1 VTEITRRASIRK
13 ALGGAGV
20 LALACGSGV
29 LTRDPLAWASLLA
42 LPAAAKPPSSVVG
55 GLQIGCMTWSFR
67 DLALAEALKS
77 IAEIGF
83 STAELWSGHLD
94 PFKASDDELIRW
106 KTRFA
111 NAGVNLTSYF
121 VDVRKD
127 SSDKQISRCFEAG
140 RRLGVNILSGNLT
153 KALLP
158 RIDQACQ
165 EHKMYVGLHN
175 EVYNPPLPSEVGS
188 ALDYVE
194 VFQETSH
201 WVGATLD
208 VGHLYAAGDDPVA
221 FIRAHFNRIV
231 SIHLKD
237 ERGGART
244 TDYPFGKGPTP
255 LGPILHALQSL
266 QFKGSANIEWGVE
279 NVDPATGVS
288 DALGFVRR
296 ALA

>member
-1 VTEITRRASIRK
+1 VKTRREFIRNV
-13 ALGGAGV
+13 LGGAGG
-20 LALACGSGV
+20 LALAGGRGV
-29 LTRDPLAWASLLA
+29 LTRPLLAWGSPSP
-42 LPAAAKPPSSVVG
+42 LPAAAQPPSSVVG

-67 DLALAEALKS
+67 DMPLADALNN
-77 IAEIGF
+77 IAKIGF

-94 PFKASDDELIRW
+94 PLKASDDDLTGW

-111 NAGVNLTSYF
+111 NAGVKLTSCF
-121 VDVRKD
+121 VDIQKD
-127 SSDKQISRCFEAG
+127 STDQQISRCFEAG
-140 RRLGVNILSGNLT
+140 RKLGASILSGNFS

-158 RIDQACQ
+158 RLDRACQ

-175 EVYNPPLPSEVGS
+175 EVYNPPSPGEIGS
-188 ALDYVE
+188 GKDYVE
-194 VFQETSH
+194 AFQKTSH

-208 VGHLYAAGDDPVA
+208 VGHLYADGDDTVA

-237 ERGGART
+237 ESGGDHT

-266 QFKGSANIEWGVE
+266 QFKGSSNIEWGVE
-279 NVDPATGVS
+279 NVDPAKGVA
-288 DALGFVRR
+288 DAFAYVRR